1 MQDIFIGRQ
10 PIYNENLGVWA
21 YELLFRSQDYSI
33 EDIGENAATAEVV
46 INSFFEIGI
55 EKLVDSRRV
64 AINASERLL
73 QEVDTLPIPPTKVI
87 LEIPSTIEFSLEL
100 FDALKKL
107 SAMGFTI
114 ALDDCVDKS
123 NLQPLVPLAN
133 IIKVDVRR
141 INGYRGGSYL
151 RKLKKLKKPLL
162 ALKVESLTEYETYR
176 DLGFSYF
183 QGYFLSRPRTLRAVK
198 LSESKL
204 SVINLIRAI
213 YDRDTDNP
221 EIIRLISADITLSYK
236 LLKLINSPLFGLRTN
251 IDSIKQA
258 VVLLGRKILRTW
270 VSMLALSTID
280 DRPAEITMI
289 AMTRA
294 KMCELLA
301 EKSGLSS
308 KESFFTVGIFSALN
322 LLMDAPLDRVVE
334 SLPLSDSVRRA
345 LLDKEGRMGEA
356 LYCTLAYEHS
366 NWKHISFQGLSTRQV
381 IESYLKAVEW
391 ANRVMVTI

>member
-33 EDIGENAATAEVV
+33 EDIGENAATAQVV

-73 QEVDTLPIPPTKVI
+73 QEVDTLPILPNKVI
-87 LEIPSTIEFSLEL
+87 LEIPPTIDVSLQL
-100 FDALKKL
+100 FESLKKL

-114 ALDDCVDKS
+114 ALDDCVEKP
-123 NLQPLVPLAN
+123 NLQPLVPLAS
-133 IIKVDVRR
+133 IIKVNVRR
-141 INGYRGGSYL
+141 IQGYMGERYL

-162 ALKVESLTEYETYR
+162 ALKVESLAEYETYR

-183 QGYFLSRPRTLRAVK
+183 QGYFLSRPRTLKATK

-213 YDRDTDNP
+213 YDRDTENP

-236 LLKLINSPLFGLRTN
+236 LLKLINSPLFGLCTK

-301 EKSGLSS
+301 EKAGLSS

-334 SLPLSDSVRRA
+334 SLPLSDSVRSA
-345 LLDKEGRMGEA
+345 LLDKEGRMGDA

-366 NWKHISFQGLSTRQV
+366 NWKHISFHGLSTRQI
-381 IESYLKAVEW
+381 IESYLQAIEW

>member
-33 EDIGENAATAEVV
+33 EDIGENAATAQVV
-46 INSFFEIGI
+46 INTFFEIGV

-64 AINASERLL
+64 AINASKQLL
-73 QEVDTLPIPPTKVI
+73 QEVGTLPILPTKVI
-87 LEIPSTIEFSLEL
+87 LEIPPTIDVSLQL
-100 FDALKKL
+100 FDSLKKL

-114 ALDDCVDKS
+114 ALDDCVEKS
-123 NLQPLVPLAN
+123 QLQPLVPLAN
-133 IIKVDVRR
+133 IIKVNVRH
-141 INGYRGGSYL
+141 IKGYMGESYL

-162 ALKVESLTEYETYR
+162 ALKVESLAEYETYR

-183 QGYFLSRPRTLRAVK
+183 QGYFLSRPRTFKAAK
-198 LSESKL
+198 LNESKL
-204 SVINLIRAI
+204 AVINLIRAI
-213 YDRDTDNP
+213 YDRDTENP

-236 LLKLINSPLFGLRTN
+236 LLKLINSPLFGLRTK

-280 DRPAEITMI
+280 DQPAEITMI

-301 EKSGLSS
+301 EKAGLNS

-322 LLMDAPLDRVVE
+322 LLMDAPLDRIVE
-334 SLPLSDSVRRA
+334 SLPLSDAVRRA
-345 LLDKEGRMGEA
+345 LLDKKGRMGEA

-381 IESYLKAVEW
+381 IESYLQAIEW
-391 ANRVMVTI
+391 ANRVMVTM